1 MGILIGKEKQKS
13 MLIDAS
19 VHQRLSAFCGKNNL
33 LIKDFVPLALDY
45 FEKTGIDI
53 RSDVKAEVEEG
64 IKSRLDKQDENSKAI
79 REELAEL
86 RRMVGDTQQQTNQ
99 NVINVLQTVV
109 SSVQEQQ
116 AGQRKLLERTKPKK
130 VVGHLWWKK
139 EVEVEEDS
147 DVQDIT
153 AEEIK

>member
-1 MGILIGKEKQKS
+1 MNLQKLPGAPGY
-13 MLIDAS
+13 M
-19 VHQRLSAFCGKNNL
+19 
-33 LIKDFVPLALDY
+33 
-45 FEKTGIDI
+45 
-53 RSDVKAEVEEG
+53 VE
-64 IKSRLDKQDENSKAI
+64 
-79 REELAEL
+79 
-86 RRMVGDTQQQTNQ
+86 VGDKQQQTNQ

-109 SSVQEQQ
+109 SSVQSQQ